1 MTKHDRKL
9 LAAIRLIQKDIQN
22 NCNGK
27 KPCPEPMAHCV
38 ACDAWVLLGMLNWYS
53 ELIRD

>member
-38 ACDAWVLLGMLNWYS
+38 ACDAWVLLGMLNWYE
-53 ELIRD
+53 ELIKD